1 VRERQGAL
9 RSLRLHGEEMTKE
22 EFGDLIAG
30 ALFAL
35 VAIMGMF
42 I

>member
-1 VRERQGAL
+1 
-9 RSLRLHGEEMTKE
+9 MTKE

-35 VAIMGMF
+35 VAIMAMF

>member
-1 VRERQGAL
+1 
-9 RSLRLHGEEMTKE
+9 MTKD

-35 VAIMGMF
+35 VAIMAMF

>member
-1 VRERQGAL
+1 
-9 RSLRLHGEEMTKE
+9 MTKDE
-22 EFGDLIAG
+22 LGDLIAG

>member
-1 VRERQGAL
+1 
-9 RSLRLHGEEMTKE
+9 MTKE
-22 EFGDLIAG
+22 ELGDLIAG

>member
-1 VRERQGAL
+1 VRKRQRAL

-35 VAIMGMF
+35 VAVLAMF

>member
-1 VRERQGAL
+1 
-9 RSLRLHGEEMTKE
+9 MTKE

>member
-1 VRERQGAL
+1 
-9 RSLRLHGEEMTKE
+9 MTKE
-22 EFGDLIAG
+22 ELGDLIAG

-35 VAIMGMF
+35 VAIIGMF

>member
-1 VRERQGAL
+1 
-9 RSLRLHGEEMTKE
+9 MTKE
-22 EFGDLIAG
+22 EFGDLMAG

-35 VAIMGMF
+35 VAVLAMF

>member
-1 VRERQGAL
+1 
-9 RSLRLHGEEMTKE
+9 MTKE
-22 EFGDLIAG
+22 ELGDLIAG

-35 VAIMGMF
+35 VAVLGMF

>member
-1 VRERQGAL
+1 M
-9 RSLRLHGEEMTKE
+9 SKE